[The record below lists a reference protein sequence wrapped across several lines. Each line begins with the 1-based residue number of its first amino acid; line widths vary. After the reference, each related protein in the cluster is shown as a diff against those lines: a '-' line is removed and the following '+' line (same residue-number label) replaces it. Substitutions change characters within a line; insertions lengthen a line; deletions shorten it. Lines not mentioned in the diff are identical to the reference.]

1 MLVPMQF
8 EVIQV
13 IQELSTAGGA
23 ERVAW
28 ELARAWPDAQLHVIE
43 DSGHTGSDAM
53 RLRTRAALDEFAG
66 RPA

>member
-1 MLVPMQF
+1 VLVHGRLDMSGPAH
-8 EVIQV
+8 
-13 IQELSTAGGA
+13 T
-23 ERVAW
+23 AW
-28 ELARAWPDAQLHVIE
+28 ELARAWPDAPLHVIE